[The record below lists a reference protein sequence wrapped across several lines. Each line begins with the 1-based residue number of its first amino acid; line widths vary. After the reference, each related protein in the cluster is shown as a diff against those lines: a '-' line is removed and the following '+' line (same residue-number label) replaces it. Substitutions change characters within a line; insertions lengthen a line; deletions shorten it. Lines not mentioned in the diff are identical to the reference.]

1 MAILT
6 ATLYWKTY
14 FQNILPDSVNGV
26 ICVVE
31 SSLGQTFTYRIDGK
45 DATFLGMEDLH
56 DQKHHGFALSADYS
70 TFADADTNEEY
81 TGVPVDDTYIS
92 YQIHVYPS
100 AEFENTYVTQTPWL
114 CAAAMMFVFVITAAI
129 FTLYDFWV
137 ERRQKIVM
145 TNAVQTHNVVSSL
158 FPANVREQVMEQA
171 QQQQQKRTTKSDRKD
186 AFLTENISAA
196 LQSSKPIAD
205 LFHETSIYFAD
216 LAGFTA
222 WSAKRTPVE
231 AFELL
236 EALYGKFDAVASRRR
251 VFKVE
256 TVSVPTCLLANTFVM
271 C

>member
-1 MAILT
+1 
-6 ATLYWKTY
+6 
-14 FQNILPDSVNGV
+14 
-26 ICVVE
+26 
-31 SSLGQTFTYRIDGK
+31 
-45 DATFLGMEDLH
+45 
-56 DQKHHGFALSADYS
+56 
-70 TFADADTNEEY
+70 
-81 TGVPVDDTYIS
+81 
-92 YQIHVYPS
+92 
-100 AEFENTYVTQTPWL
+100 
-114 CAAAMMFVFVITAAI
+114 
-129 FTLYDFWV
+129 
-137 ERRQKIVM
+137 M

-171 QQQQQKRTTKSDRKD
+171 QQQKRTTKSDRKD

-231 AFELL
+231 VFELL
-236 EALYGKFDAVASRRR
+236 EALYGKFDYVASRRR

-256 TVSVPTCLLANTFVM
+256 TVSVATCRLANTFGV